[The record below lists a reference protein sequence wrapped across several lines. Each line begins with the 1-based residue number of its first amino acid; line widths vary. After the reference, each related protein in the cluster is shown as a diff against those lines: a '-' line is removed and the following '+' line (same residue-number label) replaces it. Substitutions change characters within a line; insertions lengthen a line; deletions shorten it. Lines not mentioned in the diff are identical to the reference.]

1 MLEAINELT
10 ALRHL
15 GTMLEIAADRCQW
28 TASDFE
34 ELKSGTLP
42 ARTLEHPASS
52 SVAVIIKGFPRMR
65 VDFEEEFRRFG
76 AERLGEIAEDEEPE
90 ELDGY
95 PP

>member
-15 GTMLEIAADRCQW
+15 GTMLKVAADRCQW
-28 TASDFE
+28 TTSDFE

-42 ARTLEHPASS
+42 TRTREDPTSN
-52 SVAVIIKGFPRMR
+52 SVAVIIKGFPHMR
-65 VDFEEEFRRFG
+65 VDFDEALRRFG
-76 AERLGEIAEDEEPE
+76 AEHLGEVADNEEPE